1 MPHVPCNERGGGLGS
16 IKHVRVASYMRPRLL
31 RRGLRGEPTLPA
43 ATTGVERPD
52 HQPTMAHDGRLLD
65 EPDETYTSTAGAKPA
80 GVEPAT
86 D

>member
-1 MPHVPCNERGGGLGS
+1 
-16 IKHVRVASYMRPRLL
+16 MRPRLL
-31 RRGLRGEPTLPA
+31 GRGLRGEPTLPA